1 MIIVIIIMIMI
12 IIIKAAAMDYMTS
25 GGNSISAVDGLL
37 LHYGGR
43 CQLCFYYFTSSST
56 ATATGCPVRS
66 QGLFIF
72 EHDVH

>member
-1 MIIVIIIMIMI
+1 MIIVIIIMI
-12 IIIKAAAMDYMTS
+12 IIIKATAMDHMTS

-56 ATATGCPVRS
+56 ATARCPVRS